1 MNSFIILL
9 EHDDDA
15 IKLEQLLTE
24 NDIGYETDVIGTEY
38 LLYEFTI
45 NIENRKIVY
54 LLLEYNNITI
64 VNFKST

>member
-1 MNSFIILL
+1 MSSFIVLL

-45 NIENRKIVY
+45 NTENRKIVY
-54 LLLEYNNITI
+54 LLLDYNNITI

>member
-1 MNSFIILL
+1 MSSFIVLL

-45 NIENRKIVY
+45 NTENRKIVY